1 MATRRRVARVG
12 LRTCSI
18 MTTPSRNCGEQ
29 TLTTTTH
36 EASITWLAGVG
47 GSSGTP
53 GVGARSAAV
62 APLAA
67 RPSVKPAST

>member
-1 MATRRRVARVG
+1 M
-12 LRTCSI
+12 
-18 MTTPSRNCGEQ
+18 
-29 TLTTTTH
+29 
-36 EASITWLAGVG
+36 TWLAGVG

-67 RPSVKPAST
+67 SPVGCSSTWPLAVVLPSPAMLSLSLACSSALGGAPALP